1 MNEHGASA
9 KLRKQLLAKGL
20 VFHWKIH
27 DPYAGGVPDHFI
39 EGVNRDLWI
48 ESKHLKEL
56 PKKPSTIIDLCNE
69 KKFLSLLQQ
78 EWLRRRDKKRH
89 DCAVLVT
96 CDDGTA
102 ALFLNRTWEIPYTTE
117 DFRAKLQP
125 FKDIVEQIVALT

>member
-9 KLRKQLLAKGL
+9 KLRKQLLAKGV

-39 EGVNRDLWI
+39 EGDNRDLWV
-48 ESKHLKEL
+48 ESKHLKML
-56 PKKPSTIIDLCNE
+56 PKRGSTIIDLCNE
-69 KKFLSLLQQ
+69 SKFLSRLQQ
-78 EWLRRRDKKRH
+78 DWLARRSKKRN

-102 ALFLNRTWEIPYTTE
+102 ALFLNRDWEKPFTTDE
-117 DFRAKLQP
+117 FRAKLCP
-125 FKDIVEQIVALT
+125 FGDIVAQIIALT